1 MLFDKNLWKL
11 TKRDMEILSILWDS
25 SESMT
30 ASQIVASRN
39 DLTMNTVQAILRKLL
54 KRELIEVADIVYSGT
69 VLSRSYKP
77 SISQSDF
84 IARQFRDEILNLQGK
99 LTPSDFV
106 LSLLNTESDPAKAR
120 KEIEELEQILQD
132 FRKHVEE
139 TSSGKELTEQ
149 PPKS

>member
-11 TKRDMEILSILWDS
+11 TKRDMEVLTILWNS

-30 ASQIVASRN
+30 ASQIVNSRT

-54 KRELIEVADIVYSGT
+54 KRELIEVAKIVYSGT

-84 IARQFRDEILNLQGK
+84 IARQFREEIHSLQGK

-106 LSLLNTESDPAKAR
+106 LSLLNTEPDPAKAQ
-120 KEIEELEQILQD
+120 KEIDELEKMLHD
-132 FRKHVEE
+132 FRERIKN
-139 TSSGKELTEQ
+139 
-149 PPKS
+149 

>member
-25 SESMT
+25 PTSMT
-30 ASQIVASRN
+30 ASQIVNSRN

-69 VLSRSYKP
+69 VLSRSYRP

-84 IARQFRDEILNLQGK
+84 IARQFRDEIHNLQGK

-106 LSLLNTESDPAKAR
+106 LSLLNTEPDPEKAR
-120 KEIEELEQILQD
+120 KEIDELEQMLQE
-132 FRKHVEE
+132 FRAKVE
-139 TSSGKELTEQ
+139 KEN
-149 PPKS
+149 S